1 MVNPEST
8 RQHRDNSGHNLVAI
22 VTLLT
27 VRLHGGDST
36 LIEILRQF
44 ASCSHWPLSCSTL
57 LATLREDLTPS
68 ATPWLDI
75 IEGPY
80 AQFVKVGT
88 VGGHTAETCGSVPW
102 AGLAFV
108 RFVVVIAERA
118 SGNFV
123 AWYPSFHL

>member
-44 ASCSHWPLSCSTL
+44 GSCSHGLYPAL
-57 LATLREDLTPS
+57 LYSR
-68 ATPWLDI
+68 
-75 IEGPY
+75 PY
-80 AQFVKVGT
+80 EKT
-88 VGGHTAETCGSVPW
+88 
-102 AGLAFV
+102 
-108 RFVVVIAERA
+108 
-118 SGNFV
+118 
-123 AWYPSFHL
+123 